1 MATGTG
7 QRNKPAENYKS
18 MVKWL
23 RLLETPVSQRIC
35 LFCKN
40 HFNKSTFFLPYLNF
54 KTSCALFF
62 VRIHN
67 GARYDFIS
75 SQASQDP
82 WMNSFGN

>member
-1 MATGTG
+1 MGTGTG

-40 HFNKSTFFLPYLNF
+40 HFNKSTFFYR
-54 KTSCALFF
+54 TSILRPHVHYFSSGC
-62 VRIHN
+62 HN

>member
-1 MATGTG
+1 MVEVA
-7 QRNKPAENYKS
+7 RNPCIS
-18 MVKWL
+18 
-23 RLLETPVSQRIC
+23 TH
-35 LFCKN
+35 LFILQESLYQKYI
-40 HFNKSTFFLPYLNF
+40 FLPYLNF
-54 KTSCALFF
+54 KTSFF